1 MDTTPDTAAIRDI
14 FRETTSAPR
23 SLIAT
28 ITSGRDQDHGYVLD
42 LETTTDTTI
51 TDTGDYL

>member
-1 MDTTPDTAAIRDI
+1 MDTTPDTAAVRDI

-23 SLIAT
+23 ELIAT

-42 LETTTDTTI
+42 LETTSVTAI
-51 TDTGDYL
+51 TDIGDYL